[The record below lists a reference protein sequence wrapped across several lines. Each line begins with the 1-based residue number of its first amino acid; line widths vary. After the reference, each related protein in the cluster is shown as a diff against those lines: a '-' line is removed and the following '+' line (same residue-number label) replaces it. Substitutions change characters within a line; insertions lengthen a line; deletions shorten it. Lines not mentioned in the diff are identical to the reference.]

1 MAAFFL
7 FLFTAGTLSSSEIKE
22 IFQLFDKNNSNYVSI
37 AELGTLV
44 RALNLNPT
52 EDEIDAM
59 KQKVESLTK
68 KGFFDLK
75 TLEEVVQARGK
86 DKETIQDL
94 IDALNVFDTD
104 KDGKIS
110 VAEFRTAMQQ
120 MGEKME
126 EKDINEI
133 IQDSEL
139 VDNNQ
144 YIVIETFARMIMNR
158 I

>member
-1 MAAFFL
+1 M
-7 FLFTAGTLSSSEIKE
+7 
-22 IFQLFDKNNSNYVSI
+22 
-37 AELGTLV
+37 
-44 RALNLNPT
+44 
-52 EDEIDAM
+52 
-59 KQKVESLTK
+59 
-68 KGFFDLK
+68 
-75 TLEEVVQARGK
+75 
-86 DKETIQDL
+86 
-94 IDALNVFDTD
+94 FDTD

-158 I
+158 IWYVTNVW